1 VTRSRARRASVP
13 SSLPRF
19 TRLTLWLIPWLFLAS
34 VELVLRLT
42 PIAAPPR
49 YFLEERSGD
58 RIFLRSNP
66 RIGERFFPKSL
77 GAIIPAPNSQVFALQ
92 KPPGLKRV
100 LCLGESTT
108 AGFPFPV
115 HGGFPALLEQIL
127 GERAG
132 AGATRWEVVN
142 CGLTGISSQV
152 VAELMPDYLQAKPD
166 LFVIYLGHNEFYGVG
181 GVIGSSPLTDVLGAL
196 RRLRM
201 YRVLE
206 SAVAGT
212 SAAGSDD
219 KNTEKKPG
227 TLMERL
233 AERSV
238 VSPGDPA
245 RLRAEQRFEKHLE
258 SILRAA
264 DRAGVP
270 VLLCELVSNEKDLY
284 PFGSSSDPAQSAA
297 VAFTSGDYRAARNLD
312 TVPFRAPDGMNEVL
326 REAATK
332 SAAQAT
338 GTTTTASASV
348 RFVELDS
355 VFRSA
360 SDAERT
366 LGRESFTEHLHP
378 NFAGNARIAATV
390 ASAIVD
396 EPHASAPTRDDL
408 ARWWRG
414 SDLTRIDLAFADAR
428 LAQLHGRWP
437 YKREGIDAPP
447 APYRFPPTLDDARSL
462 LAAAGDSIG
471 AARLATPSPREP
483 EYLTALVQ
491 KRATIF
497 DIHRAL
503 TRELAAAGDLEGARR
518 ELRAALRLYP
528 VDDRI
533 WMELAEL
540 ARRDGAL
547 DEARWAARS
556 ALSWNPGAISARE
569 FLATIGG

>member
-1 VTRSRARRASVP
+1 MTRSRGRRASVP
-13 SSLPRF
+13 SRF
-19 TRLTLWLIPWLFLAS
+19 TRLTLWLIPWLALAS
-34 VELVLRLT
+34 LELVLRLT
-42 PIAAPPR
+42 SVAAPPR
-49 YFLEERSGD
+49 YFLEEHSGD

-77 GAIIPAPNSQVFALQ
+77 GAIIPAPNSQVFSQ
-92 KPPGLKRV
+92 EKPPGLKRV

-127 GERAG
+127 GERERSGDRAAARADARG
-132 AGATRWEVVN
+132 GVTRWEVVN

-166 LFVIYLGHNEFYGVG
+166 LFVVYLGHNEFFGAG
-181 GVIGSSPLTDVLGAL
+181 GVVGSSPLTDFLGAL

-212 SAAGSDD
+212 NAA
-219 KNTEKKPG
+219 KNDAKQPG

-233 AERSV
+233 AERS
-238 VSPGDPA
+238 SIAPGDPA
-245 RLRAEQRFEKHLE
+245 RLRAEQRFEKHLQ

-297 VAFTSGDYRAARNLD
+297 IAYQRGDYRAARNLD
-312 TVPFRAPDGMNEVL
+312 TVPFRAPDAMNEVL
-326 REAATK
+326 RAAAVNAGATK
-332 SAAQAT
+332 AA
-338 GTTTTASASV
+338 ASV
-348 RFVELDS
+348 RLVELDA

-366 LGRESFTEHLHP
+366 LGHESFTEHLHP
-378 NFAGNARIAATV
+378 NFAGNARIAAAV
-390 ASAIVD
+390 ASEILGQ
-396 EPHASAPTRDDL
+396 PHADAPTRDDL

-437 YKREGIDAPP
+437 YKREGADAPP
-447 APYRFPPTLDDARSL
+447 TPYRFPPTLEEARAL
-462 LAAAGDSIG
+462 LVAAGDSTG
-471 AARLATPSPREP
+471 AAQLATPSPREP
-483 EYLTALVQ
+483 EYLTALMQ

-503 TRELAAAGDLEGARR
+503 TRELAAAGELEGARR

-540 ARRDGAL
+540 ARRDGAI

-556 ALSWNPGAISARE
+556 ALAWNPGAIAARE